1 MRIQKC
7 RYLLFLLVVI
17 VVFIDLLKRNA
28 YMQINKKRQ
37 LKLYFKFK

>member
-28 YMQINKKRQ
+28 YMQINKKETVEII
-37 LKLYFKFK
+37 F